1 MSICDLNQ
9 VGCLLKTAA
18 SMDGDPQVR
27 GTFELQE
34 LVAAN
39 RSIHL
44 NQADSNRPNPPER
57 VLVPAA

>member
-1 MSICDLNQ
+1 
-9 VGCLLKTAA
+9 
-18 SMDGDPQVR
+18 MDGDPQVR